1 MSKLSVENISNTSN
15 SSEKFLQIYMGVLE
29 KLAPQ
34 KKKCIR
40 GNNMHFKNK
49 TLIEVHRKIS
59 HLLNRYLKSGCPF
72 NRIKKIKQR
81 NYCGSPE
88 AVAQRCSVKKLF
100 LKIS

>member
-59 HLLNRYLKSGCPF
+59 HLLNRYLKSGVHSTELRRSS
-72 NRIKKIKQR
+72 NATIVDHLKQ
-81 NYCGSPE
+81 
-88 AVAQRCSVKKLF
+88 LF
-100 LKIS
+100 RGVL